1 MKLLC
6 PLDHSKGRGGAEGE
20 EEEKNGRKRR
30 RDESARGNNLQPP
43 FAHTVS
49 LGGRRVLLCNFN
61 GIMFQ
66 VEREGGGEET
76 SKWLV
81 GWDGRR
87 NGGRKCVA

>member
-20 EEEKNGRKRR
+20 DEEKNGRKRR

-66 VEREGGGEET
+66 VEREGGG
-76 SKWLV
+76 
-81 GWDGRR
+81 GQ
-87 NGGRKCVA
+87 